1 MRWWMNCSRNISFR
15 TALACGCLVA
25 MLMVGARPA
34 PAQDIESR
42 YQQAVDFFNNA
53 KMEESCELLQQ
64 INKEKPGYKQ
74 TKTYLNVACSQVNR
88 MVKMEEDLFN
98 AGVQFFDQGRY
109 DDAKQK
115 FDNASKVQLKN
126 PRYRS
131 QISRYLRDI
140 EGRQNEERQFQEA
153 VKLFDAGKYSEAQ
166 ARFSSVA
173 QGGGSRAAD
182 ARNYLARVD
191 NALRQQGAAEET
203 NRLFN
208 DGVRLFNAGK
218 HADAQANFDKVVR
231 AGGPKAAEARAY
243 IQRLEK
249 ITQAQT
255 SAAKPTAGP
264 AVAVTTPQV
273 IFGQAK
279 TAPQPGLQ
287 EGPPSTTGTGPSPSA
302 NEQLLRLG
310 LQAYFDGKFDEA
322 ERALSD
328 YLNNHGSKPALAL
341 FFRGASQGTRYYL
354 SGEKDSRRKDL
365 AEADF
370 RALKERAARFQ
381 PPDKFVSP
389 KILALYSEAVGAP

>member
-15 TALACGCLVA
+15 TALACACLA
-25 MLMVGARPA
+25 ALLMAGARPA
-34 PAQDIESR
+34 PAQDVESR
-42 YQQAVDFFNNA
+42 YQQAVDLFNNA

-64 INKEKPGYKQ
+64 IDKEKPGYKQ
-74 TKTYLNVACSQVNR
+74 TKTYLNVSCSQVNR

-98 AGVQFFDQGRY
+98 AGVQFFNQGRY

-140 EGRQNEERQFQEA
+140 EGRQNEERQFQEG
-153 VKLFDAGKYSEAQ
+153 VKLFEAGKYSEAQ

-173 QGGGSRAAD
+173 EGGGARAAD
-182 ARNYLARVD
+182 ARNYLARLGD
-191 NALRQQGAAEET
+191 ALRQQRAAEET

-218 HADAQANFDKVVR
+218 HADAQANFEKVVG
-231 AGGPKAAEARAY
+231 AGGPKAAEARVY
-243 IQRLEK
+243 LQKLE
-249 ITQAQT
+249 QMAL
-255 SAAKPTAGP
+255 AKQSPPPSKPAAGP
-264 AVAVTTPQV
+264 SVAAT
-273 IFGQAK
+273 
-279 TAPQPGLQ
+279 TAPQPGAQ
-287 EGPPSTTGTGPSPSA
+287 EGPTSTTGTGPSTSA

-354 SGEKDSRRKDL
+354 SGEKDTRRKDL

-370 RALKERAARFQ
+370 RALKEHTARFQ
-381 PPDKFVSP
+381 PPDKYVSP